1 MFLTKFAKKNNK
13 YHKTPQIK
21 KKTRK
26 NKQQTTKFKN
36 EF

>member
-1 MFLTKFAKKNNK
+1 MFLTKLLRKIINII
-13 YHKTPQIK
+13 KTPQIK
-21 KKTRK
+21 KKLRK